1 MSVADLT
8 GLDYS
13 NNGGKVTMRQ
23 GATNALVRVSTAR
36 PIGHLLAQPRKSVV
50 TLRLLRANR
59 AQVVHKATTSAI
71 PRPGFGSGSGAGGC
85 AGGIMCPEYQLCGG
99 GVQCTRQMRPL
110 VAPSSKI
117 WHPLVARGSHVMT
130 LRVCSVMATGVVLV
144 TAERRPR
151 FIGEAC
157 RID

>member
-13 NNGGKVTMRQ
+13 NNGWKVTMRQ

-71 PRPGFGSGSGAGGC
+71 PRPDFGSGSGAGGC
-85 AGGIMCPEYQLCGG
+85 AGGITCPE
-99 GVQCTRQMRPL
+99 
-110 VAPSSKI
+110 
-117 WHPLVARGSHVMT
+117 
-130 LRVCSVMATGVVLV
+130 
-144 TAERRPR
+144 
-151 FIGEAC
+151 
-157 RID
+157 